1 MSAAVDIVLLHPGG
15 RRQVYQGLAAETAAI
30 EPPYWCA
37 VLAAWLRERGQ
48 DVAIIDANAEGLDA
62 EAVARRVAE
71 LRPRLAAVMV
81 YGQHPSASTQMMTAA
96 GEICRAVR
104 EVGGVK
110 IAMGGLHP
118 SALPERTLRE
128 EAVDFVVQGEGFW
141 SLLGLS
147 EELRAGT
154 ERWARVPGVWYWEN
168 GAVARGAVAPLLA
181 AEEWP
186 AAAWDLLPMGEY
198 RAHNWHCL
206 DDLTRRM
213 PYAALY
219 TSFGCPFHCDF
230 CCVNVPYGG
239 AGVRY
244 RPAAAVAAELQQ
256 LAEGYGVF
264 RVKLCDELFVLKRE
278 HYLGVARA
286 VRTRG
291 LELHAW
297 AYARVDTLDAAALRE
312 LRAAGVR
319 WLALG
324 IESAAQNVR
333 AAVAKR
339 FRAGIR
345 EAVDMIR
352 DAGMWVMGNFIFGL
366 PEDTLDSMEGT
377 LELALDLRCEFV
389 NFYCATAYPGTAL
402 YEKAR
407 RDGTRLR
414 PAWHAYAQHAYEFVP
429 LPTRYVSARD
439 VLAFRDAAFVRYMTD
454 ARYLAHVEQTFGS
467 AARAHVTALVQQPL
481 RRQLLEET

>member
-1 MSAAVDIVLLHPGG
+1 MSRSTDIVLIHPGG
-15 RRQVYQGLAAETAAI
+15 RRRVYQGLTDTAAI

-48 DVAIIDANAEGLDA
+48 KVAVVDANAEELDVA
-62 EAVARRVAE
+62 TVARRVVE
-71 LRPRLAAVMV
+71 LRPRLAVVMV

-104 EVGGVK
+104 AAGGVK

-154 ERWARVPGVWYWEN
+154 EQWARVPGVWYWEN
-168 GAVARGAVAPLLA
+168 GAVARTAAAPLLA
-181 AEEWP
+181 GEEFP
-186 AAAWDLLPMGEY
+186 LAAWDLLPMQRY

-206 DDLTRRM
+206 DDLERRK

-219 TSFGCPFHCDF
+219 TSFGCPYHCDF

-244 RPAAAVAAELQQ
+244 RPAEAVVTELHE
-256 LAEGYGVF
+256 LAKLYGVW
-264 RVKLCDELFVLKRE
+264 RVKLCDELFVLKRA

-286 VRTRG
+286 VKALG

-297 AYARVDTLDAAALRE
+297 AYARVDTLDPVALRE

-333 AAVAKR
+333 AAVAKQ
-339 FRAGIR
+339 FYAEIR
-345 EAVDMIR
+345 QAVDMIH
-352 DAGMWVMGNFIFGL
+352 DAGIWVMGNFIFGL
-366 PEDTLDSMEGT
+366 PEDTLESMEAT
-377 LELALDLRCEFV
+377 LELALDLPCEFV
-389 NFYCATAYPGTAL
+389 NFYCATAYPGTVL
-402 YEKAR
+402 YEQAVR
-407 RDGTRLR
+407 AGTRLP

-429 LPTRYVSARD
+429 LPTKYVSARD

-454 ARYLAHVEQTFGS
+454 ARYLAHVERTFGG
-467 AARAHVTALVQQPL
+467 AARAHVTALVKQPL
-481 RRQLLEET
+481 RRRLLEQT

>member
-1 MSAAVDIVLLHPGG
+1 MSRSTDIVLIHPGG
-15 RRQVYQGLAAETAAI
+15 RRQVYQGLTDTAAV

-48 DVAIIDANAEGLDA
+48 EVAIIDANAEGLGADA
-62 EAVARRVAE
+62 IARRVEE
-71 LRPRLAAVMV
+71 LRPRLTAVMV
-81 YGQHPSASTQMMTAA
+81 HGQHPSASTQMMSAA

-110 IAMGGLHP
+110 IAMCGLHP

-154 ERWARVPGVWYWEN
+154 EHWARVPGVWYWEN
-168 GAVARGAVAPLLA
+168 GAVARTGAAPLLA
-181 AEEWP
+181 GEEFP
-186 AAAWDLLPMGEY
+186 LAAWDLLPMQRY

-206 DDLTRRM
+206 DDLERRK

-244 RPAAAVAAELQQ
+244 RSAEAVAAELQQ
-256 LAEGYGVF
+256 LAERYGVY
-264 RVKLCDELFVLKRE
+264 RVKLCDELFVLKWQ

-286 VRTRG
+286 VRARG

-297 AYARVDTLDAAALRE
+297 AYARVDTLDVAALRE

-333 AAVAKR
+333 AAVAKQ
-339 FRAGIR
+339 FRAEIR
-345 EAVDMIR
+345 EAVTMIR
-352 DAGMWVMGNFIFGL
+352 EAGIWVMGNFIFGL
-366 PEDTLDSMEGT
+366 PEDTLESMEAT
-377 LELALDLRCEFV
+377 LELALDLQCEFV

-402 YEKAR
+402 YEQAR
-407 RDGTRLR
+407 RAGARLP

-429 LPTRYVSARD
+429 LRTRYVSARD
-439 VLAFRDAAFVRYMTD
+439 VLAFRDGAFMRYMTD
-454 ARYLAHVEQTFGS
+454 ARYLAHVERTFGS
-467 AARAHVTALVQQPL
+467 AARAHVAALAEQRLQ
-481 RRQLLEET
+481 RQLLEEA